1 MSSIP
6 LPKHVES
13 SISTHQQRKWQQTA
27 VPITH
32 SSLPIDF
39 LITDC
44 PDKNH
49 IDEFS
54 HLLLSHQVSDV
65 LRICDPSA
73 YDASLLS
80 VAGIKVHELYFE
92 DGTPPTAQVVNA
104 FRSILN
110 QKAKLLST
118 SSTLDKKISSSS
130 LTSTKPVLA
139 IHCVSGIG
147 RAPVLV
153 CCALIDYGMDPS
165 DAVAYVRKYR
175 RGAINKS
182 QLAWILDRH
191 KGFKPSLGRLQQKFS
206 LDAFKNIF
214 SKKSNCSL

>member
-1 MSSIP
+1 
-6 LPKHVES
+6 
-13 SISTHQQRKWQQTA
+13 
-27 VPITH
+27 
-32 SSLPIDF
+32 F

-92 DGTPPTAQVVNA
+92 DG
-104 FRSILN
+104 RLYKLSILN

-182 QLAWILDRH
+182 QLAWI
-191 KGFKPSLGRLQQKFS
+191 
-206 LDAFKNIF
+206 
-214 SKKSNCSL
+214 